1 MVAVPFVF
9 SAALVAGLIAALSSA
24 ATIFGLPASP
34 FIAAA
39 AAATACVAVI
49 AGGANLES
57 TCTSASVTLR
67 QRLDDQAAF
76 HNGHWPPATTD

>member
-9 SAALVAGLIAALSSA
+9 SAELVAGLIAVFSSA

-34 FIAAA
+34 FVAA

-49 AGGANLES
+49 AGGVNLES

-67 QRLDDQAAF
+67 QGLDDRAAF
-76 HNGHWPPATTD
+76 HNGHWPPTTTN